1 MLKKAKYICLAL
13 VLIVTAY
20 ELVVFAWSA
29 SAEHKARRI
38 AELVATL
45 KPGYTT
51 EDSAIALFQAHG
63 LSVAVDGQVCST
75 ANGPCKAVAV
85 GVSNYPPAIY
95 NPNPPA
101 GIRLIPLPP
110 VNPAGLRVYL
120 DFENGVLALIA
131 SKFYVGT
138 TSVTLSRYAPN
149 YEIATSEW
157 KYANG
162 GMVVS
167 IGVASSG
174 RNFDAPI
181 PQFDLN
187 YMYSVKCTDARTLW
201 PNAPVSI
208 SFIRGIVKRMLDC
221 VFFAGSTY

>member
-1 MLKKAKYICLAL
+1 VQKVLKKVKLVCL
-13 VLIVTAY
+13 VLLLIVAAY
-20 ELVVFAWSA
+20 EIMLFAWSI

-51 EDSAIALFQAHG
+51 EDDAIALFQAHG
-63 LSVAVDGQVCST
+63 LSVELDGQVCST
-75 ANGPCKAVAV
+75 ANGSCKAVAV

-110 VNPAGLRVYL
+110 LNPAGFLVYL

-138 TSVTLSRYAPN
+138 TSVALSRYAP
-149 YEIATSEW
+149 
-157 KYANG
+157 
-162 GMVVS
+162 
-167 IGVASSG
+167 
-174 RNFDAPI
+174 
-181 PQFDLN
+181 
-187 YMYSVKCTDARTLW
+187 
-201 PNAPVSI
+201 
-208 SFIRGIVKRMLDC
+208 
-221 VFFAGSTY
+221 

>member
-1 MLKKAKYICLAL
+1 VFKKAKYICLAL

-29 SAEHKARRI
+29 IAEHKARRI

-75 ANGPCKAVAV
+75 ATGPCKAMAV
-85 GVSNYPPAIY
+85 NVSNYPQAIY
-95 NPNPPA
+95 YPNPPE
-101 GIRLIPLPP
+101 GISVIPLPP
-110 VNPAGLRVYL
+110 FNPAGLRVYL
-120 DFENGVLALIA
+120 YFENGVLALIA

-138 TSVTLSRYAPN
+138 TSVALSRYAPN
-149 YEIATSEW
+149 YEIATSTW
-157 KYANG
+157 KYTNG
-162 GMVVS
+162 GMAVS

-201 PNAPVSI
+201 PNAPQPTEELHGWSGC
-208 SFIRGIVKRMLDC
+208 R
-221 VFFAGSTY
+221 